1 MAMTSQKY
9 KNDSMILR
17 TIEELVPKD
26 HLVRKMDACMDFSF
40 IEDEVKDLYSPIGRP
55 SIPPIILFKLLII
68 NKTFGINSMRK
79 TCEECKVNLA
89 YRWFLGISMED
100 KVPNYSTWSKNYERR
115 YKDDEIFNKIF
126 KRVLKQAIEYDFIDM
141 ESVFYDGTHQKANAN
156 KRKCTDE
163 EVEIETK
170 YYKEDLINEINNI
183 REKHNQKPIKTLVN
197 EELDFNEVTG
207 EEEIKRKTKHIKVS
221 TTDPDSGHYHKG
233 EHEQCFAYTHN
244 TCSDK
249 NGFVIAKITT
259 PGNVH
264 DSTSFHELREEV
276 MKLEEAKNITF
287 EVLDAGYKT
296 PAITREIIED
306 KKVPLLPYTR
316 PKGQKGKLRK
326 NEFTYNEEKDVYI
339 CPNNEELK
347 YSTTDKNGYKLY
359 KSNSEKCQNCPLKE
373 KCTKSKNNQKTY
385 TSHVWQWYVDQ
396 ANELRHT
403 DAWKENYPLRKT
415 TIERIFGSCKENMCL
430 RYTRVRGL
438 EKNSKNATMIF
449 TCHNLKKMALWFD
462 KKYPNVK
469 NNNQIWLKNES
480 FIFQIVNFFKM
491 ITKKVNILN
500 RISTLSTV

>member
-9 KNDSMILR
+9 KNDSIILR
-17 TIEELVPKD
+17 TIDELVPKD

-126 KRVLKQAIEYDFIDM
+126 NRVLKQAIEYDFIDM

-163 EVEIETK
+163 EVEIEAK
-170 YYKEDLINEINNI
+170 YYKEDLMNEINNI
-183 REKHNQKPIKTLVN
+183 RKEHNQKPIKTLVN

-249 NGFVIAKITT
+249 NGFVIAKVTT
-259 PGNVH
+259 AGNVH
-264 DSTSFHELREEV
+264 DSTSFHELRKEV
-276 MKLEEAKNITF
+276 MELEKAKDITF

-296 PAITREIIED
+296 PAICREIIED
-306 KKVPLLPYTR
+306 KKTPLLPYTR

-326 NEFTYNEEKDVYI
+326 NEFTYRPFI
-339 CPNNEELK
+339 
-347 YSTTDKNGYKLY
+347 TM
-359 KSNSEKCQNCPLKE
+359 
-373 KCTKSKNNQKTY
+373 
-385 TSHVWQWYVDQ
+385 SHVQRIPYTDSYSIILPYGHKM
-396 ANELRHT
+396 LR
-403 DAWKENYPLRKT
+403 NG
-415 TIERIFGSCKENMCL
+415 IIN
-430 RYTRVRGL
+430 
-438 EKNSKNATMIF
+438 
-449 TCHNLKKMALWFD
+449 
-462 KKYPNVK
+462 
-469 NNNQIWLKNES
+469 
-480 FIFQIVNFFKM
+480 
-491 ITKKVNILN
+491 
-500 RISTLSTV
+500 